1 MAQHGKPSAARGRG
15 SHFRCQAGAALG
27 VGGAHSTVWTGRTT
41 EPVGREGALV
51 RGVSRRAKGREI
63 GVSLTTPPKLRRL
76 QEALYTKAKQEPAYR
91 FYLLHDKVYRT
102 DILAHA
108 YALAKQNGGAPGMD
122 GVTFEDI
129 EAAGLERWLAAV
141 GEAVRAGTYRAQPVR
156 RVLIPKPGG
165 TGERPLGIPV
175 IRDRVVQ
182 TAALLILQPIFEA
195 HLEPTAYG
203 YRPGR
208 TALGAVQEV
217 HRALCAGH
225 TEVIDADVSSY
236 FDTIPHADLMK
247 SLARRIS
254 DRKMLR
260 LLKMWLKAPVA
271 EPAAGGGWRCS
282 GGKRA
287 TRGTPQGGVVS
298 PLLAN
303 VYMNRYLKV
312 FRLRG
317 FDQRYGARLVNYAD
331 DFVVLC
337 RSGAAEVLVQ
347 SRRWFTQMG
356 LTLNEQKTRVCDG
369 RREAFTFL
377 GYTFGPMRYRKDGHW
392 YLGAAPAKKAVKRV
406 KGRIRQILC
415 PSNQA
420 PWAEVKAE
428 LNRAVRGWA
437 NYFSYG
443 TRSQAYRAVDRYVA
457 ERVRHFLRR
466 RHKVSSRGTRR
477 YPAERIYGE
486 LGVSQL
492 RRLQLARPAHAG
504 V

>member
-1 MAQHGKPSAARGRG
+1 
-15 SHFRCQAGAALG
+15 
-27 VGGAHSTVWTGRTT
+27 
-41 EPVGREGALV
+41 
-51 RGVSRRAKGREI
+51 
-63 GVSLTTPPKLRRL
+63 
-76 QEALYTKAKQEPAYR
+76 
-91 FYLLHDKVYRT
+91 VYRA

-108 YALAKQNGGAPGMD
+108 YALAKQKGGAPGVD

-141 GEAVRAGTYRAQPVR
+141 GEEVRTGAYRPQPVR
-156 RVLIPKPGG
+156 RVWIPKPGG
-165 TGERPLGIPV
+165 VGERPLGIPT

-195 HLEPTAYG
+195 DLEPTAYG

-208 TALGAVQEV
+208 TALEAVQAV

-254 DRKMLR
+254 DRQMLR

-271 EPAAGGGWRCS
+271 EPTAGGGWRFS

-317 FDQRYGARLVNYAD
+317 LDRRAGARLVNYAD

-337 RSGAAEVLVQ
+337 RPGRAAEVLAQ
-347 SRRWFTQMG
+347 SRRWLTQMG

-377 GYTFGPMRYRKDGHW
+377 GYTFGPMRYRKTGQW
-392 YLGAAPAKKAVKRV
+392 YLGAAPAKKAVQRIKA
-406 KGRIRQILC
+406 RIRQILR
-415 PSNQA
+415 PGNQA
-420 PWAEVKAE
+420 SWDEVKGE
-428 LNRAVRGWA
+428 LNGVLRGWA
-437 NYFSYG
+437 NYFTYG
-443 TRSQAYRAVDRYVA
+443 TRLVAYRAVDHYVYD
-457 ERVRHFLRR
+457 RVRHFLRR
-466 RHKVSSRGTRR
+466 RGKVPSRGTRR
-477 YPAERIYGE
+477 YPEAYVFGE
-486 LGVSQL
+486 LGVFQL
-492 RRLQLARPAHAG
+492 RRFYLASPAHAR

>member
-1 MAQHGKPSAARGRG
+1 
-15 SHFRCQAGAALG
+15 
-27 VGGAHSTVWTGRTT
+27 
-41 EPVGREGALV
+41 
-51 RGVSRRAKGREI
+51 
-63 GVSLTTPPKLRRL
+63 VSLATPAKLRRL

-91 FYLLHDKVYRT
+91 FYLLYDKVHRA

-108 YALAKQNGGAPGMD
+108 YAVAKQRGGAPGVD

-129 EAAGLERWLAAV
+129 ERAGLEGWLGAV
-141 GEAVRAGTYRAQPVR
+141 GEEVRTETYRPQPVR

-165 TGERPLGIPV
+165 GERPLGIPT

-195 HLEPTAYG
+195 DLEPTAYG

-208 TALGAVQEV
+208 DALEAVREV

-225 TEVIDADVSSY
+225 TEVVDADVSQY

-254 DRKMLR
+254 DRRMLR
-260 LLKMWLKAPVA
+260 LLKQWLKAPVA
-271 EPAAGGGWRCS
+271 ESVGGGGWRFT

-317 FDQRYGARLVNYAD
+317 LDRRYGARLVAYAD

-337 RSGAAEVLVQ
+337 RYGAPEVLAQ
-347 SRRWFTQMG
+347 TRRWFAQMG

-369 RREAFTFL
+369 RRESFTFL

-392 YLGAAPAKKAVKRV
+392 YLGAAPAKKAVQRI
-406 KGRIRQILC
+406 KGRIRWILR
-415 PSNQA
+415 PGNQA
-420 PWAEVKAE
+420 PWDEVRDE
-428 LNRAVRGWA
+428 LNRVVRGWA
-437 NYFSYG
+437 HYFTYG
-443 TRSQAYRAVDRYVA
+443 TRLMAYRAVDHYVYD
-457 ERVRHFLRR
+457 RVRQFLRR
-466 RHKVSSRGTRR
+466 RHKVPSRGTKRF
-477 YPAERIYGE
+477 PADKVFGE
-486 LGVSQL
+486 LGVFQL
-492 RRLQLARPAHAG
+492 RRFHLGLPAHAG

>member
-1 MAQHGKPSAARGRG
+1 M
-15 SHFRCQAGAALG
+15 
-27 VGGAHSTVWTGRTT
+27 
-41 EPVGREGALV
+41 
-51 RGVSRRAKGREI
+51 
-63 GVSLTTPPKLRRL
+63 SLATPPKLRRL
-76 QEALYTKAKQEPAYR
+76 QEALYTKAKQKPAYR
-91 FYLLHDKVYRT
+91 FYLLYDKVYRA

-108 YALAKQNGGAPGMD
+108 YALAKRNGGAPGVD

-129 EAAGLERWLAAV
+129 EAAGLERWLAA
-141 GEAVRAGTYRAQPVR
+141 GEEALRTGTYRTQPVR
-156 RVLIPKPGG
+156 QVRIPKRGG

-195 HLEPTAYG
+195 DLEPTAYG

-208 TALGAVQEV
+208 TALEAVQEV

-225 TEVIDADVSSY
+225 TEVIDGDVSRY

-254 DRKMLR
+254 DRRMLR

-271 EPAAGGGWRCS
+271 EQTAGGGWRFS
-282 GGKRA
+282 GGKRGSS
-287 TRGTPQGGVVS
+287 GTPQGGVVS

-317 FDQRYGARLVNYAD
+317 LDRRYGARLVNYAD

-337 RSGAAEVLVQ
+337 RNGAAEVLAQ

-369 RREAFTFL
+369 RRESFDFL
-377 GYTFGPMRYRKDGHW
+377 GYTFGPMRYRKDGHE
-392 YLGAAPAKKAVKRV
+392 YVGAAPAKKAVKRV
-406 KGRIRQILC
+406 KGRIRQILR
-415 PSNQA
+415 SGNQA
-420 PWAEVKAE
+420 PWGEVKDE
-428 LNRAVRGWA
+428 LNRVLRGWA

-443 TRSQAYRAVDRYVA
+443 TRFMAYRAVDNYVWERARY
-457 ERVRHFLRR
+457 FLRR
-466 RHKVSSRGTRR
+466 RHKVPSRGTER
-477 YPAERIYGE
+477 YSGDVVFGE
-486 LGVSQL
+486 LGVFRL
-492 RRLQLARPAHAG
+492 RRFALERPAHAR